1 MGLAAAVVLLSGL
14 GAGPTR
20 GAADQRSVASEA
32 TVRPAIGKRVRA
44 NRETTI
50 YWSPAAQRPRR
61 AIVQEGSVVELA
73 GGPAKSG
80 SGCRAGWLAVSGGG
94 YLCSDTVEPTHA
106 PVRRVPHLIDGLLPF
121 VFVHR
126 IESKA
131 YSYAFLPEGD
141 RGEARLVRRGK
152 VLDKARYALHEPSR
166 FQGRDLEKRPV
177 ADAELVPGWTV
188 VDDTPLF
195 GAPSPAARPLRRL
208 ARHTPLLVGRR
219 PAAKGW
225 REVRTADGKRAL
237 GFMKEDGK
245 LRFWVAAPSVKG
257 LAKGETWLDIDV
269 GQQMVALQA
278 AGTGPVYITLISS
291 GLAARPTP
299 MGVYRVQH
307 KIAYRSMGHL
317 PGTPDPYFIEN
328 IPWALY
334 FLPNYAVHAAY
345 WHNELGNRRSHG
357 CVNLA
362 PRDAR
367 HIYERLPPAQ
377 QPGFFKTFASDQ
389 AAGAVVRVRDSARVT
404 ANEVRTRGHD
414 RRQS

>member
-1 MGLAAAVVLLSGL
+1 
-14 GAGPTR
+14 
-20 GAADQRSVASEA
+20 
-32 TVRPAIGKRVRA
+32 
-44 NRETTI
+44 
-50 YWSPAAQRPRR
+50 
-61 AIVQEGSVVELA
+61 
-73 GGPAKSG
+73 
-80 SGCRAGWLAVSGGG
+80 
-94 YLCSDTVEPTHA
+94 
-106 PVRRVPHLIDGLLPF
+106 
-121 VFVHR
+121 
-126 IESKA
+126 
-131 YSYAFLPEGD
+131 
-141 RGEARLVRRGK
+141 
-152 VLDKARYALHEPSR
+152 
-166 FQGRDLEKRPV
+166 
-177 ADAELVPGWTV
+177 
-188 VDDTPLF
+188 
-195 GAPSPAARPLRRL
+195 
-208 ARHTPLLVGRR
+208 
-219 PAAKGW
+219 
-225 REVRTADGKRAL
+225 
-237 GFMKEDGK
+237 MKEDGK
-245 LRFWVAAPSVKG
+245 LRFWVAGPSVKG

-345 WHNELGNRRSHG
+345 WHHEFGNRRSHG